1 MKRHRTLN
9 RWAVAGAAMAALAA
23 GCASRPDPA
32 PALAAGAASVE
43 AARAAGAAD
52 YAAAPLDAARAKLE
66 RAKLLAQRGDT
77 EQALRLAQQAD
88 LDAQLARALA
98 GAERSQRAVGEVD
111 AALRTLR
118 RETER
123 PAPPPPARAPRP
135 PHFSGTLRPRESAMM
150 ARRSPIK

>member
-1 MKRHRTLN
+1 MKSHRPFR
-9 RWAVAGAAMAALAA
+9 RWAAAGAAVAALGA
-23 GCASRPDPA
+23 GCASGPDPA
-32 PALAAGAASVE
+32 PALAAGAASLE

-66 RAKLLAQRGDT
+66 RARLLARSGRSGDN

-111 AALRTLR
+111 ASLRTLR

-123 PAPPPPARAPRP
+123 PAVPAPSPTPPSAAPSR
-135 PHFSGTLRPRESAMM
+135 
-150 ARRSPIK
+150 